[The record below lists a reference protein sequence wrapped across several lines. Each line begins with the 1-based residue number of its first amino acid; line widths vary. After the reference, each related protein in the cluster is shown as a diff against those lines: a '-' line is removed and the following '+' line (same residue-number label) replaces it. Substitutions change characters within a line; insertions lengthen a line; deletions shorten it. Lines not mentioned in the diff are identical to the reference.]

1 VSHRSARCLIKLLYY
16 LFVVCCVHS
25 AANELIIIIIFFSIS
40 YLVFPRI
47 FCLSAIEAYIFIK
60 SQCAPSVY
68 GVHYH
73 YYIYQVALCDQS
85 KINLPANNSWVTIFI
100 YSYPNVPPVWAYQ
113 PTTRLSVWNYS
124 QSTQSD
130 QWLSCVSIIVFH
142 VTVKWVSKRKSASN
156 VRCERGRPGRPD
168 HRRSSSIVSRLF
180 SSFKI
185 ILSTVPFV
193 CELCGYC
200 TRPNRQQRPPPHN

>member
-1 VSHRSARCLIKLLYY
+1 VQFCTATTTCSYQLPLQPLIPLIVKYYNCYIYLISLCCLNVSHRSARCLIKLLYY

-85 KINLPANNSWVTIFI
+85 KINLPANNS
-100 YSYPNVPPVWAYQ
+100 
-113 PTTRLSVWNYS
+113 
-124 QSTQSD
+124 
-130 QWLSCVSIIVFH
+130 
-142 VTVKWVSKRKSASN
+142 
-156 VRCERGRPGRPD
+156 
-168 HRRSSSIVSRLF
+168 
-180 SSFKI
+180 
-185 ILSTVPFV
+185 
-193 CELCGYC
+193 
-200 TRPNRQQRPPPHN
+200 